1 MPRGRIDVDL
11 TREELDRRRANWT
24 PPPMPPV
31 PKGYLRRY
39 AREATSADRGAILED

>member
-24 PPPMPPV
+24 PPQLPPV
-31 PKGYLRRY
+31 PRGYLRRY